1 MPILKSWASWFGQR
15 KKCRRS
21 ISRVLSRAA
30 ISLRKRLPASFSSLP
45 GGSAS
50 RVNAS
55 CQTLLPMGFARPMR
69 LRTAGALLTRHFT
82 VACPKAGC
90 VISVALSVGS
100 PRPAVSRHRCSM
112 KPGLSSRS
120 RRSAFQRP
128 HNLLLSDC
136 TGNSANRE
144 GRTIINQ
151 RISSSKLN

>member
-1 MPILKSWASWFGQR
+1 MKLPASSNGGVKS
-15 KKCRRS
+15 CRRS

-30 ISLRKRLPASFSSLP
+30 ISLRKRLPDSFSSLP

-120 RRSAFQRP
+120 RRSSLQRP
-128 HNLLLSDC
+128 HNLLLTDC
-136 TGNSANRE
+136 TGNSVNRE
-144 GRTIINQ
+144 GRTIFIL
-151 RISSSKLN
+151 RISLRRLN